1 MLSVKI
7 IKRFG
12 EPARDTGAQSD
23 FTLDV
28 EFIAEPGVTV
38 LFGASG
44 SGKTLTLKSIAGII
58 NPDAGR
64 IAVGDEVLFDSA
76 RNVNLPIRARGAGY
90 VFQHLALF
98 PHLTARANVE
108 FALAHSPARERR
120 RRAAT
125 LLEAFGIAHVA
136 ERPPRAISGGEAQRV
151 ALARALAS
159 SPRMLLLDEPL
170 SALDEATKLG
180 IIADLKRI
188 NRELRLPVIYVTHS
202 REEAVA
208 LGERAIIYER
218 GRIIAEGEPLE
229 IFAAPAS
236 AGVARLTGVENIF
249 QGRILRKNRE
259 AGTMTVRLEAAGAIG
274 NPIED
279 NARSMVSHVSSI
291 EGEGQT
297 ERESAASLEVPFSAQ
312 ATEGE
317 TVTVAV
323 RSGDI
328 LLATIEPRGT
338 SARNI
343 LRGQIVVLE
352 EQSARMIAHVR
363 SAGIEWQASVT
374 RQAVKEMKLVR
385 GMEVWLAIK
394 THSCHLL
401 DAAG

>member
-7 IKRFG
+7 TKRFS
-12 EPARDTGAQSD
+12 EPADNMASAQTD

-28 EFIAEPGVTV
+28 EFIAGPGVTV

-44 SGKTLTLKSIAGII
+44 SGKTLTLKSIAGIVR
-58 NPDAGR
+58 PDAGR
-64 IAVGDEVLFDSA
+64 IAIGDDVLFDA
-76 RNVNLPIRARGAGY
+76 GRGINLPIRARGVGY

-98 PHLTARANVE
+98 PHLTARGNVE
-108 FALAHSPARERR
+108 FALAHLPARERR
-120 RRAAT
+120 RRAAEM
-125 LLEAFGIAHVA
+125 LEAFQIARA
-136 ERPPRAISGGEAQRV
+136 GARYPRAISGGEAQRV

-170 SALDEATKLG
+170 SALDEATKLSV
-180 IIADLKRI
+180 ISDLKRI

-202 REEAVA
+202 REEAIA

-218 GRIIAEGEPLE
+218 GRIVAQGEPLE
-229 IFAAPAS
+229 VFGAPVS

-249 QGRILRKNRE
+249 PGRIIRKNRE
-259 AGTMTVRLEAAGAIG
+259 AGTMTIRLDATADARAEEEGAVALL
-274 NPIED
+274 D
-279 NARSMVSHVSSI
+279 
-291 EGEGQT
+291 
-297 ERESAASLEVPFSAQ
+297 VPFSLQ
-312 ATEGE
+312 AKEAGTI
-317 TVTVAV
+317 TVAV

-343 LRGQIVVLE
+343 LRGEIVALE
-352 EQSARMIAHVR
+352 EQSARVVVRVR
-363 SAGIEWQASVT
+363 SAGIEWRASVT
-374 RQAVKEMKLVR
+374 RQAVKEMKLAR
-385 GMEVWLAIK
+385 GSEVWLAVK